1 MMTLQQYQRIAGFYS
16 ATDDEITQVALI
28 VCDMFNLSH
37 DEVDNMQPKTF
48 IKYSNKVTK
57 KFKKLGKK
65 PYFGRLKLQTDAK
78 KITLGQ
84 FIEVQHFLKEG
95 EIDAMHLV
103 TASIWDDSRA
113 HDVKA
118 DLLLKKHIRLILA
131 DYTAFLQ
138 SFEELLQA
146 YKGLFESDEVV
157 EDDGKMEKPH
167 PFIEQYGWIYSA
179 KEVAQFEGITLDMA
193 FDLPILQAFNALAY
207 LKSEQSYQKYI
218 NK

>member
-1 MMTLQQYQRIAGFYS
+1 
-16 ATDDEITQVALI
+16 
-28 VCDMFNLSH
+28 
-37 DEVDNMQPKTF
+37 MQPKEF

-57 KFKKLGKK
+57 QFKKLGKN
-65 PYFGRLKLQTDAK
+65 PYFGRLKLETNAT

-84 FIEVQHFLKEG
+84 FIEVQHFLKQG

-103 TASIWDDSRA
+103 TASIWSDSRA
-113 HDVKA
+113 HQVKA

-131 DYTAFLQ
+131 DYTTFLQ
-138 SFEELLQA
+138 SFAELLQG
-146 YKGLFESDEVV
+146 YKGLFESDEVA
-157 EDDGKMEKPH
+157 EDDEAVMEKPH

-179 KEVAQFEGITLDMA
+179 KEVAQHEGITLDKA

-207 LKSEQSYQKYI
+207 LKSEQAYQKYI

>member
-1 MMTLQQYQRIAGFYS
+1 MMTLQQYQRIAGFYNQS
-16 ATDDEITQVALI
+16 DDEITQVALI
-28 VCDMFNLSH
+28 VCDMFGFSH

-57 KFKKLGKK
+57 KFKKLAKK

-84 FIEVQHFLKEG
+84 FIELQHFLKLG
-95 EIDAMHLV
+95 EIDAMHMV
-103 TASIWDDSRA
+103 TASIWDDSRQ
-113 HDVKA
+113 HNVKA

-138 SFEELLQA
+138 SFAELLQG

-157 EDDGKMEKPH
+157 EEDGKMEKPH

-179 KEVAQFEGITLDMA
+179 KEVAQHEGITLDKA

>member
-1 MMTLQQYQRIAGFYS
+1 MTLKQYQRIAGFYNQS
-16 ATDDEITQVALI
+16 DDEITQVALI

-37 DEVDNMQPKTF
+37 EKVDNMQPKQF

-57 KFKKLGKK
+57 QFKKLGKK
-65 PYFGRLKLQTDAK
+65 PLVGRLKLETDAK

-84 FIEVQHFLKEG
+84 FIEVQHFLKQG

-103 TASIWDDSRA
+103 TASIWGSSKA
-113 HDVKA
+113 HDIKA
-118 DLLLKKHIRLILA
+118 DLLLKKHIRYILA
-131 DYTAFLQ
+131 DYTTFLQ
-138 SFEELLQA
+138 SFAELLQG

-167 PFIEQYGWIYSA
+167 PFIDQYGWIYSA
-179 KEVAQFEGITLDMA
+179 KEVAQHEGITLDKA

>member
-1 MMTLQQYQRIAGFYS
+1 MTLKQYQRIAGFYNQS
-16 ATDDEITQVALI
+16 DDEITQVALI

-37 DEVDNMQPKTF
+37 DVVDNMAPAKF

-57 KFKKLGKK
+57 QFKKLGKK
-65 PYFGRLKLQTDAK
+65 PYFGRLKLETDAK

-84 FIEVQHFLKEG
+84 FIEVQHFLKMG

-103 TASIWDDSRA
+103 TASIWRDSRQ
-113 HDVKA
+113 HNVKA
-118 DLLLKKHIRLILA
+118 DILLKKHIRLILA
-131 DYTAFLQ
+131 DYTTFLQ
-138 SFEELLQA
+138 SFAELLQG
-146 YKGLFESDEVV
+146 YKGLFESEEV
-157 EDDGKMEKPH
+157 EEDGKMEKPH

-179 KEVAQFEGITLDMA
+179 KEVAQHEGITLDKA

>member
-37 DEVDNMQPKTF
+37 EKVDNMQPKTF

-57 KFKKLGKK
+57 RFKKLGKK
-65 PYFGRLKLQTDAK
+65 PYFGRLKLETDAK

-84 FIEVQHFLKEG
+84 FIEVQHFLKQG

-103 TASIWDDSRA
+103 TASIWRDSKP
-113 HDVKA
+113 HNVKA
-118 DLLLKKHIRLILA
+118 DLLLKKDIRLILS
-131 DYTAFLQ
+131 DYTTFLQ
-138 SFEELLQA
+138 SFAELLQG

-179 KEVAQFEGITLDMA
+179 KEVAQHEGITLDKA